1 MWILPLFP
9 AVPKLGPVYQQVT
22 HFVPP
27 EFPLLIVPAVTL
39 DWLWAST
46 PGWNPWLQAVV
57 SGAVFVGLFM
67 AVQWSFAS
75 FLMSPAS
82 RNWLFG
88 TTYFD
93 FNLHPQ
99 SYYVRHQF
107 VPLEKT
113 PAQFWKEMAASL
125 AAATVTI
132 RLGLAWGNW
141 MRRIR
146 R

>member
-1 MWILPLFP
+1 MAIACLRE
-9 AVPKLGPVYQQVT
+9 T
-22 HFVPP
+22 
-27 EFPLLIVPAVTL
+27 
-39 DWLWAST
+39 ASCSF
-46 PGWNPWLQAVV
+46 
-57 SGAVFVGLFM
+57 SGLCSPRCAF
-67 AVQWSFAS
+67 SPISAS

-99 SYYVRHQF
+99 SYYVRHKF
-107 VPLEKT
+107 VTLEKT
-113 PAQFWKEMAASL
+113 PAQFWKEMAAAL
-125 AAATVTI
+125 AAATLTI